1 MSGRT
6 TPVAGITTREAQVL
20 QWIIQG
26 KRDAEIAAILDV
38 SVRTIHK
45 HVQRI
50 LKKLHV
56 ETRTAAAYRSMELG
70 IMSDPH
76 S

>member
-1 MSGRT
+1 M
-6 TPVAGITTREAQVL
+6 PVTAITTREAQVL

-26 KRDAEIAAILDV
+26 KRDAEIAAILEV

-50 LKKLHV
+50 LKKLQV
-56 ETRTAAAYRSMELG
+56 ETRTAAAYRATELG
-70 IMSDPH
+70 IMSNPR